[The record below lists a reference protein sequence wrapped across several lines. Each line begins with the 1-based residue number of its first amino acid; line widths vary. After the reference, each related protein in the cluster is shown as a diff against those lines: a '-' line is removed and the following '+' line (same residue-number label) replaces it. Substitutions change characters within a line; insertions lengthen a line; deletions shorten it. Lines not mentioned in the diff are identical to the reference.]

1 VTTDRDEFGEH
12 EVIGRDEFGA
22 LGNALLMDWELAGAL
37 VTLTLRSG
45 VQLTGLVWRQ
55 QPPTDLTEVV
65 RLIGEHAV
73 GRQAVRHDV
82 LMSEVAAITAVA
94 R

>member
-1 VTTDRDEFGEH
+1 MTTD
-12 EVIGRDEFGA
+12 RDEFGA
-22 LGNALLMDWELAGAL
+22 LGNVIFMDWSNAGAL

-45 VQLTGLVWRQ
+45 VRLTGLARKQ
-55 QPPTDLTEVV
+55 QPTDPPEVV
-65 RLIGEHAV
+65 SLVSEYVAGRRAV
-73 GRQAVRHDV
+73 KHDV

>member
-1 VTTDRDEFGEH
+1 MADD
-12 EVIGRDEFGA
+12 RDEFGA

-55 QPPTDLTEVV
+55 QPTHPPQVV
-65 RLIGEHAV
+65 RLISEHAV

-82 LMSEVAAITAVA
+82 LLSEVAAITAVA

>member
-1 VTTDRDEFGEH
+1 VVDDRDEFGP
-12 EVIGRDEFGA
+12 
-22 LGNALLMDWELAGAL
+22 LGNVILMDWALAGAV

-55 QPPTDLTEVV
+55 QPTDLPEVV

-73 GRQAVRHDV
+73 GRQAVKHHV